1 MRRGEF
7 ARAAEQFKKVLS
19 LDPDLP
25 EAEINLGLAY
35 QSLYEYDVAVR
46 HLTKGLRERPSLVG
60 PTVIVGMDYLKL
72 GSSDKAIPFLQRAL
86 IAPADPGPV
95 APPESR
101 DHTRFVSLADAE
113 REIRDKLAGFARD
126 IDRNPAHDEV
136 YRPIIDSLER
146 RLGELAVRGQ
156 HDLAMAA
163 QLEVLPDQIDI
174 ILNKLATTP
183 ADVSEVIADVKLLLE
198 QTDDAVRFAQDT
210 RSAERHTLVSN

>member
-72 GSSDKAIPFLQRAL
+72 ALRIRPFRSS
-86 IAPADPGPV
+86 
-95 APPESR
+95 S
-101 DHTRFVSLADAE
+101 
-113 REIRDKLAGFARD
+113 ARCSSTL
-126 IDRNPAHDEV
+126 PTAMPM
-136 YRPIIDSLER
+136 RPWLCI
-146 RLGELAVRGQ
+146 
-156 HDLAMAA
+156 
-163 QLEVLPDQIDI
+163 
-174 ILNKLATTP
+174 T
-183 ADVSEVIADVKLLLE
+183 
-198 QTDDAVRFAQDT
+198 
-210 RSAERHTLVSN
+210 